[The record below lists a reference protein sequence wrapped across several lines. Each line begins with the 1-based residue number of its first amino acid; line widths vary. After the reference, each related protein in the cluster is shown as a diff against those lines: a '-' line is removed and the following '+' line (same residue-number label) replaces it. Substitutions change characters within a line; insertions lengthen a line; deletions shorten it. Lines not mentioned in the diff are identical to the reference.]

1 MDFDLVLRRGRVI
14 DPAAGHDGI
23 ADIAFADG
31 KVVAVGTDLARGRTE
46 RDVAGAIVMPGM
58 IDFHTHVYW
67 GGTSI
72 SIDADILARRC
83 GTTTWLDVGSA
94 GPGNFAGFRKHVIEV
109 SETRILAYLH
119 VSHAGIF
126 GFSPSV
132 MVGESLNLD
141 MMDTATCARVARD
154 NPDIIRGIKVR
165 IGAGTS
171 GVNGI
176 VPLYHALEAADR
188 AGLPVMCHIDRPP
201 PRYVDVL
208 ELLRPGDTLT
218 HCFRPFPNAP
228 IYADGRIK
236 EACLVA
242 RERGVMFD
250 VGHGAG
256 SMDFT
261 VARAMLDGGFPP
273 DVISSDVHVLCID
286 GPAFDN
292 METMSKFLALGM
304 PLVDIVRAVTQ
315 TPANLL
321 KRPDLAD
328 LSAGSTGDVTVMRIE
343 EGSFTFTDVSDQKL
357 QSRTRFALD
366 SMVVGG
372 HLWHTAEHAPAV
384 RRTA

>member
-1 MDFDLVLRRGRVI
+1 MDFDLVLRRGRLI

-31 KVVAVGTDLARGRTE
+31 KVAAIGPAASAGRAGME

-72 SIDADILARRC
+72 SVDADILARRC
-83 GTTTWLDVGSA
+83 GTTTWLDVGSS

-141 MMDTATCARVARD
+141 LMDTATCARVALD
-154 NPDIIRGIKVR
+154 NPDVIRGIKVR

-228 IYADGRIK
+228 IHADGRIK
-236 EACLVA
+236 EACHVA

-256 SMDFT
+256 SLDFS

-304 PLVDIVRAVTQ
+304 PLVDIVRAVTE
-315 TPANLL
+315 TPARLL
-321 KRPDLAD
+321 KRPDLGD
-328 LSAGSTGDVTVMRIE
+328 LSVGSTGDVTVMRLE
-343 EGSFTFTDVSDQKL
+343 EGRFTFTDVMDQKL
-357 QSRTRFALD
+357 QANTRFALD

-372 HLWHTAEHAPAV
+372 RLWHTADAREAA
-384 RRTA
+384 